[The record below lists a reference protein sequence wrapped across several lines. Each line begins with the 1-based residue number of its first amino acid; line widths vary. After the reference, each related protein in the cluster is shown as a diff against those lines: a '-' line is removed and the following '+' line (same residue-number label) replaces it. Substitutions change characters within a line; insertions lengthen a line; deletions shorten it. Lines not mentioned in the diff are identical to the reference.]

1 MIRHVVV
8 FKWKADASAEQRRA
22 FETSLNRLP
31 EKIDFVRRF
40 EVGQDVLRGPTS
52 YDLCVIA
59 DFDDMDALKR
69 YATHPDHLPVVEQAT
84 KLTERCVVD
93 FEVQGVA

>member
-8 FKWKADASAEQRRA
+8 FKWNADATADQRQA
-22 FETSLNRLP
+22 FEASLHGLP

-40 EVGQDVLRGPTS
+40 EVGQDVLRSPRS

-69 YATHPDHLPVVEQAT
+69 YAAHPAHLPVVEQAK

-93 FEVQGVA
+93 FEV